1 MDDKVQQACIAL
13 LNKDD
18 DNEALTEFHH
28 AIMFYSHLI
37 HIHLS
42 VANTIII
49 GMKHDE
55 EGRWAE
61 LVNSQVIYVEK
72 WIELEEWHKA
82 GSFWPRGIELF
93 MINVDMVMKFGFEDE
108 SLRSGE
114 KCSAMFRKYL
124 DKIKIARKSYG
135 HFKDRYPHLHEHLE
149 QCLEYDKMVIFDL
162 CTNMMSTAAKKIRK
176 ANSSTVKP
184 RMLDYIMNNLELDSD
199 DVSLDPPIAHK
210 DDKGEHGFHHPMTT
224 QYLIPRGHYS
234 DYLFDTQDTM
244 KKLKT
249 GEIAYNAGVLPAFL
263 FDLHQIHSKN
273 LYTRFM
279 RGQVICCM
287 YQAIFCSPS
296 AGFDKPATSTQGGNA
311 KIHGLD
317 AATEPTL
324 AYVVLQTWFGL
335 SDMVEWGTRHRKF
348 NLEAFYRN
356 LVGILED
363 MPSNFKTNLL
373 KWYEEEVFQDVK
385 SGGDVDKKDP
395 NSEVASLQREFS
407 EEDDKLEQ
415 KCDGVQLFLSLFF

>member
-1 MDDKVQQACIAL
+1 MTQCILILKLTNNLRPQNPSNNLLLLAHPIPL
-13 LNKDD
+13 NLNKILESKHE
-18 DNEALTEFHH
+18 NKPFSSML
-28 AIMFYSHLI
+28 
-37 HIHLS
+37 LS
-42 VANTIII
+42 WRMRGI
-49 GMKHDE
+49 
-55 EGRWAE
+55 
-61 LVNSQVIYVEK
+61 K

-114 KCSAMFRKYL
+114 KCSAMFRKWSL

-249 GEIAYNAGVLPAFL
+249 GEIAYNTGVLPAFL

-273 LYTRFM
+273 LCTRFM

-407 EEDDKLEQ
+407 EEDDKLEVEEEQ
-415 KCDGVQLFLSLFF
+415 REPIAGTDSVPMHDSK